1 MEVKDAQSHSF
12 GQLIAYLIPGF
23 IALCGLGR
31 LSPTIHHWLQM
42 PAGDSNSIGGLLF
55 GTLAAF
61 GCGLVINALRWHI
74 VDPLHYLS
82 GVPRKSWDY
91 SLLPEQIAA
100 CRYLVVHQ
108 FRYYECYA
116 NTMVAIA
123 VATAGVMATSH
134 STSAVEVGGFL
145 LVQGLL
151 WSASRRTLKNYHLRI
166 AAFLN
171 RPLEARTN
179 PIPEPIRIDPP
190 RPTRYK
196 EVSESTIRRRI
207 LIPLLFRRP
216 AAGRF
221 GLDDHNH

>member
-1 MEVKDAQSHSF
+1 MKDAPSHSF
-12 GQLIAYLIPGF
+12 GQLIAYLVPGF
-23 IALCGLGR
+23 IGLCGLGR

-42 PAGDSNSIGGLLF
+42 PAGDAVSIGGLLF

-100 CRYLVVHQ
+100 CRYLVAHQ

-123 VATAGVMATSH
+123 VSSAAVVATTQSTTAFGVGA
-134 STSAVEVGGFL
+134 FL
-145 LVQGLL
+145 LVQSLL

-171 RPLEARTN
+171 RPQGGPN
-179 PIPEPIRIDPP
+179 PVPEPKWIDPP

-196 EVSESTIRRRI
+196 ELSESTTRRRI
-207 LIPLLFRRP
+207 FIPLLFRRRT
-216 AAGRF
+216 AGRL
-221 GLDDHNH
+221 GPNDHNQ